1 MRERSAFIKTH
12 ITIFHVE
19 TIEPERY
26 FWKIESISNHTEP
39 KKKKV
44 KEEVHAPGSWNNSS
58 KESRNDRNLKV
69 KFTVKAIGNK
79 IGNKSL
85 TTDLISVVR
94 VF

>member
-1 MRERSAFIKTH
+1 MIPLFNHFSAEIRIHQNERERSAFIKTH

-44 KEEVHAPGSWNNSS
+44 KEEVHAPGS
-58 KESRNDRNLKV
+58 
-69 KFTVKAIGNK
+69 
-79 IGNKSL
+79 
-85 TTDLISVVR
+85 
-94 VF
+94 

>member
-44 KEEVHAPGSWNNSS
+44 KEEVHAPGS
-58 KESRNDRNLKV
+58 
-69 KFTVKAIGNK
+69 
-79 IGNKSL
+79 
-85 TTDLISVVR
+85 
-94 VF
+94 